1 MSFFKKIFGAV
12 NNTNTRRLYGTVED
26 WQAANKAE
34 LKNFENNITEGV
46 ENGNVPATMLGRFLV
61 VNGEADKGEAVLSQA
76 IADNVENAS
85 KDYSDA
91 MALYYIQNG
100 KYNRSAKNDKWFEK
114 WIRASEECVKEG
126 EENAES
132 RMADIYTTCYS
143 IKDPEFENIVGR
155 IIELY
160 EVAVAKHQSM
170 GALNYGRFIKGT
182 LSCDEYKQMN
192 TPSYRPLN
200 DAEPYFIQAM
210 QDEKG
215 TQFENSAYNALIS
228 FYSELVSKNLFESLD
243 EYFKGGELETLR
255 NQSTQIYNKGIKHFR
270 RKNPDAL
277 TDGFQES
284 LDSYMA
290 HLELVILADK
300 LRENKDFKD
309 IADNFVWQVSKKHFP
324 NAVTTIPKDECLNTM
339 ISYFIE
345 NKQALTKDGDF
356 SQAFYDFVD
365 RRLAKV

>member
-1 MSFFKKIFGAV
+1 MTFFKKLFGGISNINAQKM
-12 NNTNTRRLYGTVED
+12 YGTVDD
-26 WQAANKAE
+26 WIHASPNEIKRYRENIMAGVQNKA
-34 LKNFENNITEGV
+34 
-46 ENGNVPATMLGRFLV
+46 VPPGMLGSFLMV
-61 VNGEADKGEAVLSQA
+61 LGEGEAGEKILSDA
-76 IADNVENAS
+76 IADNLENAD
-85 KDYSDA
+85 KDYSESLSYYYVHHENYNA
-91 MALYYIQNG
+91 ALKQN
-100 KYNRSAKNDKWFEK
+100 KWFKK
-114 WIRASEECVKEG
+114 WIDSSEKCVQQGQK
-126 EENAES
+126 NAES
-132 RMADIYTTCYS
+132 RLADIYDTCYS
-143 IKDPEFENIVGR
+143 IKDKEFENIVGR

-160 EVAVAKHQSM
+160 EVATAKHQSLA
-170 GALNYGRFIKGT
+170 ALNYGSFIKNE
-182 LSCDEYKQMN
+182 LSSTDFKKRSPQN
-192 TPSYRPLN
+192 YRPLE
-200 DAEPYFIQAM
+200 DSEPYLIQAV

-215 TQFENSAYNALIS
+215 TDFEDSACNILIS

-255 NQSTQIYNKGIKHFR
+255 NQSTQIYNKGTKHFR

-284 LDSYMA
+284 LDNYMA

-324 NAVTTIPKDECLNTM
+324 NAVITIPKDECLNTM
-339 ISYFIE
+339 ISYFTE